1 MGYGGGGRGRLQHTY
16 RYTVTTR
23 MTCIKMGSDECQF
36 NVSLIMRDTVTRQC
50 PQTTKFEE
58 LEHCNG
64 AKDVH

>member
-1 MGYGGGGRGRLQHTY
+1 MGAEREIIYLWLHCHHQNDF
-16 RYTVTTR
+16 
-23 MTCIKMGSDECQF
+23 CFKMGSDECRF

-50 PQTTKFEE
+50 PKTTAFEE